1 MNNHILLER
10 MDEADIFLLDNLNE
24 QNKFKNP
31 NDVNVE
37 FYYIIWILL
46 VSN

>member
-10 MDEADIFLLDNLNE
+10 MDEADLFLLNNLGE

-31 NDVNVE
+31 NDIHVRV
-37 FYYIIWILL
+37 LL
-46 VSN
+46 